1 MKIKKSLVVGGVA
14 LTTAAL
20 LFSGTFA
27 WVSSVQ
33 EATNRFLMED
43 YNVALHDVLDG
54 TPVDNGGS
62 HQVEWVAGTEVNKD
76 IWVSNEGSD
85 NILVRVKLI
94 ENMRIR
100 KGTEEKL
107 NVENVVHGSAEDVLH
122 DYVTWTNGAAV
133 KTYDEWKELSK
144 EEQSGEYW
152 VLADDGYAYWMK
164 PLAPSGDEDAVGAV
178 GNTALLLDGV
188 TLNEGQ
194 EGAIEY
200 SIKVEMDAIDAQLA
214 GLNEEGTT
222 WTGETA
228 KAMATAAVYDPIQEE
243 INRIQEDIANPPT
256 DKEAHVSAYLAQ
268 KQKALDAYKAAQSA
282 TDPEEKEAY
291 LYEAKWRDLRG
302 ESEIVGGDYVKSPG
316 SGAQFIMRVDDR
328 QPGTGVV
335 DEACTGTIVMYYS
348 KDLPN
353 ARITDLSNP
362 SVWQHT
368 DYVDGVLR
376 EYTVTGI
383 EAGAMKNVTA
393 KNLML
398 EKWKAHPE
406 LLNEH
411 TYDGLTT
418 TYVIVGYKVAVG
430 QEFLDDFKA
439 GKYGVLANEVPE
451 ENYKYWK

>member
-200 SIKVEMDAIDAQLA
+200 TPL
-214 GLNEEGTT
+214 
-222 WTGETA
+222 
-228 KAMATAAVYDPIQEE
+228 
-243 INRIQEDIANPPT
+243 R
-256 DKEAHVSAYLAQ
+256 
-268 KQKALDAYKAAQSA
+268 
-282 TDPEEKEAY
+282 
-291 LYEAKWRDLRG
+291 WRW
-302 ESEIVGGDYVKSPG
+302 
-316 SGAQFIMRVDDR
+316 M
-328 QPGTGVV
+328 
-335 DEACTGTIVMYYS
+335 
-348 KDLPN
+348 
-353 ARITDLSNP
+353 P
-362 SVWQHT
+362 STPSWP
-368 DYVDGVLR
+368 
-376 EYTVTGI
+376 
-383 EAGAMKNVTA
+383 A
-393 KNLML
+393 
-398 EKWKAHPE
+398 
-406 LLNEH
+406 
-411 TYDGLTT
+411 
-418 TYVIVGYKVAVG
+418 
-430 QEFLDDFKA
+430 
-439 GKYGVLANEVPE
+439 
-451 ENYKYWK
+451 